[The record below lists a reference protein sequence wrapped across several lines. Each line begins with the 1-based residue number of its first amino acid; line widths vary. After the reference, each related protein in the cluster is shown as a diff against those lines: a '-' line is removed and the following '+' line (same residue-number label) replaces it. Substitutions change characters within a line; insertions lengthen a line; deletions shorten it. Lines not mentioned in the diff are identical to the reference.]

1 MQEQMPEL
9 DLPTE
14 LEAADMHVKWTFTT
28 SKSSWSV
35 DLTYRVEQL
44 SEVSGDSNKR
54 WELT

>member
-1 MQEQMPEL
+1 MPEL